1 MNSIYWDSNQVRP
14 ALDQLEGTHEAD
26 LVVIGLGG
34 SGLTAVLHAARAGLR
49 VIGIDSAHIAG
60 GAGGRNGGFLLAG
73 IAMFFHE
80 AVAKFGEAK
89 AKALYQ
95 HTLDEFTR
103 MEQTT
108 PDAINRCGVLRQA
121 FDDSEIADCQAHLAA
136 LSRAGFDGRWFSGEQ
151 GEGLLIESD
160 GVFHPVARAIALA
173 KLAVAAG
180 AQLFINSP
188 VQEIAGTTVHTSR
201 GSINAKN
208 VLVAVD
214 GRLEVVLPE
223 LATQV
228 RTTRLQMAATSA
240 NPKLKLQYP
249 VYSRFGYDY
258 WQQFSDGSVALG
270 GGRDKFVDDEW
281 TTSDEPTTQMQD
293 YLTQRLASV
302 GADTNIVHR
311 WAANVS
317 YTPSGLPLA
326 REVRPNIW
334 AIGGYCGTGNI
345 VGALLARAVV
355 DQLVHGRSQVL
366 ADFQP

>member
-1 MNSIYWDSNQVRP
+1 MNSIYWDSNQTRP
-14 ALDQLEGTHEAD
+14 TLGELVGNHEAD
-26 LVVIGLGG
+26 LVVVGLGG
-34 SGLTAVLHAARAGLR
+34 SGLTAVLHAAHAGLR
-49 VIGIDSAHIAG
+49 VIGIDAAHIAG

-73 IAMFFHE
+73 IAMFYHE
-80 AVAKFGEAK
+80 AVAKFGATK

-95 HTLDEFTR
+95 HTLDEFVR

-108 PDAINRCGVLRQA
+108 PAAINRCGVLRQA
-121 FDDSEIADCQAHLAA
+121 FDESEVADCQAHLTA
-136 LSRAGFDGRWFSGEQ
+136 LSNDGFDGSWFSGEQ

-180 AQLFINSP
+180 AELFINSP
-188 VQEIAGTTVHTSR
+188 VQEITDTTVHTKHGTIS
-201 GSINAKN
+201 AKN
-208 VLVAVD
+208 LLVAVD
-214 GRLEVVLPE
+214 GRLEVLLPE
-223 LATQV
+223 LHTQV

-293 YLTQRLASV
+293 YLTTRLASV
-302 GADTNIVHR
+302 GADSKIVHR
-311 WAANVS
+311 WAATVS
-317 YTPSGLPLA
+317 YTPTGLPLA
-326 REVRPNIW
+326 REVHPNLW

-345 VGALLARAVV
+345 VGALLARSVV
-355 DQLVHGRSQVL
+355 DQVVHGHSQVL